1 MIISIGSYK
10 VRVEILVA
18 IIVVFWIMFGHL
30 LCGCCKMNLFEGFR
44 EGLTANTLAYDFKKA
59 EETLKKAEET
69 LKKAGKEVMN
79 SKEQVN
85 IAIERLVKQN
95 CEYDTVKKKL
105 EQAKAQAQELY
116 QIQKTEQAAVEQA
129 AAAERAAQQA
139 AREADELRANAARQA
154 AFDAAQQAQQAQQGP
169 QLQTQN

>member
-1 MIISIGSYK
+1 MIISIGPYK

-44 EGLTANTLAYDFKKA
+44 EGFNANTLKKA

-69 LKKAGKEVMN
+69 LQQTGKEVMN
-79 SKEQVN
+79 SKKQVD

-95 CEYDTVKKKL
+95 CEYDTVNKKL
-105 EQAKAQAQELY
+105 EQAKVQAQELY

-139 AREADELRANAARQA
+139 AREADELRADAARQA
-154 AFDAAQQAQQAQQGP
+154 AFDAAQQGQ

>member
-1 MIISIGSYK
+1 MYNMNISIGSYK

-18 IIVVFWIMFGHL
+18 IIVVFWILCGHL
-30 LCGCCKMNLFEGFR
+30 LCGCCRMNLFEGFR
-44 EGLTANTLAYDFKKA
+44 AGLPANILTNN
-59 EETLKKAEET
+59 LKKAEET
-69 LKKAGKEVMN
+69 LQKTFKEVMN
-79 SKEQVN
+79 SKEQVD

-139 AREADELRANAARQA
+139 AREADELRADAARQA
-154 AFDAAQQAQQAQQGP
+154 AFDAAQQGQ

>member
-44 EGLTANTLAYDFKKA
+44 EGLTANTLKKA

-69 LKKAGKEVMN
+69 LKKTGKEIMN

-154 AFDAAQQAQQAQQGP
+154 AFDAAQQAQQGP